1 MTDAGR
7 ARLDQEQVDG
17 RTDMDPETF
26 RAAAHDVVDR
36 IADYLATIEDLPV
49 LPPVEPGS
57 IAPLFPSSAPERPE
71 PLAAILADVDRLVVP
86 NATHWQH
93 PGFLA
98 YFSTTASGP
107 GMLGEFLTAA
117 LGQNPM
123 LWRTSPIGTE
133 LETVV
138 VGWLREALGLP
149 DTFGGLLTDT
159 ASTSTL
165 IALAAAREAAG
176 LDAAA
181 SGLAGRP
188 SSASRGCTRRPRRTA
203 RSRRRA

>member
-1 MTDAGR
+1 M
-7 ARLDQEQVDG
+7 
-17 RTDMDPETF
+17 
-26 RAAAHDVVDR
+26 
-36 IADYLATIEDLPV
+36 
-49 LPPVEPGS
+49 
-57 IAPLFPSSAPERPE
+57 
-71 PLAAILADVDRLVVP
+71 
-86 NATHWQH
+86 
-93 PGFLA
+93 A
-98 YFSTTASGP
+98 YFATTASGP

-149 DTFGGLLTDT
+149 DTFDGLLTDT

-165 IALAAAREAAG
+165 IALAAAREASG

-181 SGLAGRP
+181 ARAGGPGEGRRAA
-188 SSASRGCTRRPRRTA
+188 ASTPRPRRTA

>member
-1 MTDAGR
+1 
-7 ARLDQEQVDG
+7 
-17 RTDMDPETF
+17 MDPEAF
-26 RAAAHDVVDR
+26 RAAAHTVVDR
-36 IADYLATIEDLPV
+36 IADYLSTIELQAV
-49 LPPVEPGS
+49 LPAIEPGS
-57 IAPLFPSSAPERPE
+57 VGLLFPSHPPERPE
-71 PLAAILADVDRLVVP
+71 PLADILADVDRLIIP

-93 PGFLA
+93 PGFMA
-98 YFSTTASGP
+98 YFATTASGP

-149 DTFGGLLTDT
+149 DTFNGLLTDT

-165 IALAAAREAAG
+165 IALAAAREASG

-181 SGLAGRP
+181 GGLAARAKDGEPRLYASAEAH
-188 SSASRGCTRRPRRTA
+188 SSIEKAA
-203 RSRRRA
+203 